1 MSGNGKTRAASGGLP
16 AGAGGGSTADGAGAA
31 AGARASAAGG
41 AGAAARSTFLAACR
55 REPVAHTPIWLMRQA
70 GRYLPEYRALREK
83 HSMLDMIGTP
93 ELAAEV
99 TLQPLR
105 RFALDA
111 AILFSDI
118 LPPLRGMGLDLD
130 FVPGEGPRIG
140 NPISRTYDIDVLG
153 TPPAAEIMAPS
164 IEAAR
169 IVARELGGEAG
180 GDAAADRPGGGE
192 AAAGDRSGAA
202 GAIPLIGFAGAPFTL
217 ASYAIEGGGSKDYAK
232 TKALMYTE
240 PAAWKRLMTKL
251 VTVQADYLLEQARAG
266 ASALMV
272 FDSWCG
278 IALGPTAYDRFIA
291 PHTNALISK
300 ISSAGV
306 PTILYTA
313 GTGAYLER
321 VVASGA
327 DVIGVD
333 HRIDLA
339 VAWEAVERAVA
350 AEREAAGGDA
360 AGAAAAGERGASGR
374 GSRVAAAGTTS
385 GGSRPAGVPPS
396 IQGNL
401 DPLALQAPPRELR
414 AQVDAVL
421 EATGGRAGHIF
432 NLGHGVQRETDPDAV
447 ARLVDYVHERTAES
461 RGAG

>member
-1 MSGNGKTRAASGGLP
+1 MSDNRET
-16 AGAGGGSTADGAGAA
+16 
-31 AGARASAAGG
+31 
-41 AGAAARSTFLAACR
+41 AAARSTFLAACR
-55 REPVAHTPIWLMRQA
+55 REAVPHTPVWLMRQA

-83 HSMLDMIGTP
+83 HSMLDLIGTP

-140 NPISRTYDIDVLG
+140 NPISCTYDIDMLG

-169 IVARELGGEAG
+169 IVARELGGDAGSVGAGTPPAGSSEAAQVTAG
-180 GDAAADRPGGGE
+180 GDRAAAQLT
-192 AAAGDRSGAA
+192 ST
-202 GAIPLIGFAGAPFTL
+202 AIPLIGFAGAPFTL
-217 ASYAIEGGGSKDYAK
+217 ASYAIEGGSSKDYAK
-232 TKALMYTE
+232 TKALMYNE

-278 IALGPTAYDRFIA
+278 IALGPTAYDRFVA
-291 PHTNALISK
+291 PHTAALISK
-300 ISSAGV
+300 IASAGV

-313 GTGAYLER
+313 GTGSYLDR

-333 HRIDLA
+333 HRIDLS
-339 VAWEAVERAVA
+339 VAWEAIER
-350 AEREAAGGDA
+350 
-360 AGAAAAGERGASGR
+360 AAAGERDVHDR
-374 GSRVAAAGTTS
+374 GGGSAVTAATS
-385 GGSRPAGVPPS
+385 GGSRAAGHPPA

-401 DPLALQAPPRELR
+401 DPIALQAPPRELR

-421 EATGGRAGHIF
+421 AAAGGRAGHIF
-432 NLGHGVQRETDPDAV
+432 NLGHGVHRATDPDSV
-447 ARLVDYVHERTAES
+447 ARLVDYVHERTAQSE
-461 RGAG
+461 GAGGIGATGGTL